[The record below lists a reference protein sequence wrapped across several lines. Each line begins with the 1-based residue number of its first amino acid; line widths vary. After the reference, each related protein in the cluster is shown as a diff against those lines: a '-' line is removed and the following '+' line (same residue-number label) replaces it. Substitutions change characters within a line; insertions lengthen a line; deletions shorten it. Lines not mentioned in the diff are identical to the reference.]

1 MKFIKFIKMKFPHEF
16 FLEKKLGKYL
26 FSKDLKI
33 PKRNKSR
40 SPSSSNSADD
50 IENLKIDKKLDLFD
64 KKDNNKLFGKNHI
77 LFESKLKMSENP
89 FLSSVKKSQNFTNKS
104 LIEKGGNVFM
114 KLSSKIIINDNVSDF
129 IENNLFDDA
138 FINSDIFTNNE
149 ILNNDL
155 KNNKINNDKK
165 EETQKNPLIAPAG
178 NIIDKEK
185 IVIEALAALDKDYMN
200 NKDKN
205 LVMIKLEDFDIEKNY
220 FEEIFEINTK
230 ENDSEEKKLEYKQ
243 KKHVYEMIDNRI
255 KLYYNYYRKNK
266 SYKINETE
274 IELNNYKKEIT
285 DILAKETLNEKY
297 LFFGFKSI
305 VISLYL
311 LIIRR
316 LSNSHFKIY
325 LNSIKE
331 DNINLDIFIELM
343 EKYNTLKDICPF
355 LEKDFKEIIEIYQQ
369 KKGVKFCLCEL
380 LTDLYWDYV
389 FKIHKINNM
398 FISCYKLDNIKKN
411 VIFEEAKHAMKSIID
426 ILIVNDTSYKKNI
439 GEQLKLPY
447 MKQENLFLMCYINK
461 SKKIVN
467 PFEIKNPFIERIDKN
482 MEKENSKSEKINST
496 EVKNTSLLNFK
507 DTEQDKKAE
516 NNKNPENLS
525 LEEVYKYIVGDM
537 SNENKKHKKKNR
549 KKKKK
554 NKTEEIQIVQTFD
567 PIVDEFIQ
575 YFIEFNKN
583 NCEHYTKI
591 RPNISEEWIKSLS

>member
-1 MKFIKFIKMKFPHEF
+1 MKFPHEF

-89 FLSSVKKSQNFTNKS
+89 FLSSVKKNQNFTNKS
-104 LIEKGGNVFM
+104 LIEKGRDVFM
-114 KLSSKIIINDNVSDF
+114 KLSSKIIINDNLSDF

-165 EETQKNPLIAPAG
+165 EETQKNPFIAPAG

-185 IVIEALAALDKDYMN
+185 IVIEALASLDKDYMN

-230 ENDSEEKKLEYKQ
+230 ESDSEEKKLEYKQ
-243 KKHVYEMIDNRI
+243 KKHVYETIDNRI

-285 DILAKETLNEKY
+285 DILAIETLNENY

-355 LEKDFKEIIEIYQQ
+355 LEKDFKEMIEIYQQ
-369 KKGVKFCLCEL
+369 KKDVKFCLCEL

>member
-1 MKFIKFIKMKFPHEF
+1 MKFPHEF

-33 PKRNKSR
+33 PKGNKSR

-89 FLSSVKKSQNFTNKS
+89 FLSSVKKNQNFTNKS
-104 LIEKGGNVFM
+104 LIEKGRDVFM
-114 KLSSKIIINDNVSDF
+114 KLSSKIIINDNLSDF

-165 EETQKNPLIAPAG
+165 EETQKNPFIAPAG

-230 ENDSEEKKLEYKQ
+230 ESDSEEKKLEYKQ
-243 KKHVYEMIDNRI
+243 KKHVYETIDNRI

-285 DILAKETLNEKY
+285 DILAIENLNENY

-355 LEKDFKEIIEIYQQ
+355 LEKDFKEMIEIYQQ
-369 KKGVKFCLCEL
+369 KKDVKFCLCEL

-447 MKQENLFLMCYINK
+447 MKKENLFLMCYINK

-482 MEKENSKSEKINST
+482 LEKENSKSEKINST

-507 DTEQDKKAE
+507 DTEQGKKCE

>member
-1 MKFIKFIKMKFPHEF
+1 MKFPHEF

-33 PKRNKSR
+33 PKRNKSK

-77 LFESKLKMSENP
+77 LFESKIKMSENP
-89 FLSSVKKSQNFTNKS
+89 FLSSVKKNQNFTNKS
-104 LIEKGGNVFM
+104 LIEKGGDVFM
-114 KLSSKIIINDNVSDF
+114 KLSSKIIINDNLSDF

-165 EETQKNPLIAPAG
+165 EETQKNPFIASAG

-205 LVMIKLEDFDIEKNY
+205 LVMMKLEDFDIEKNY

-230 ENDSEEKKLEYKQ
+230 ENDSEEKKLKYKQ
-243 KKHVYEMIDNRI
+243 KKHVYETIDNRI

-285 DILAKETLNEKY
+285 DILAIETLNENY

-355 LEKDFKEIIEIYQQ
+355 LEKDFKEMIEIYQQ
-369 KKGVKFCLCEL
+369 KKDVKFCLCEL

-447 MKQENLFLMCYINK
+447 MKKENLFLMCYINK

-482 MEKENSKSEKINST
+482 LEKENSNSEKINST

-507 DTEQDKKAE
+507 DTGQDKKAE

>member
-1 MKFIKFIKMKFPHEF
+1 MKFPHEF

-89 FLSSVKKSQNFTNKS
+89 FLSSVKKNQNFTNKS
-104 LIEKGGNVFM
+104 LIEKGGDVFM
-114 KLSSKIIINDNVSDF
+114 KLSSKIIINDNLSDF

-165 EETQKNPLIAPAG
+165 EETQKNPFIAPAG

-185 IVIEALAALDKDYMN
+185 IVIEALASLDKDYMN

-230 ENDSEEKKLEYKQ
+230 ESDSEEKKLEYKQ
-243 KKHVYEMIDNRI
+243 KKHVYETIDNRI

-285 DILAKETLNEKY
+285 DILAIETLNENY

-355 LEKDFKEIIEIYQQ
+355 LEKDFKEMIEIYQQ
-369 KKGVKFCLCEL
+369 KKDVKFCLCEL

>member
-1 MKFIKFIKMKFPHEF
+1 MKFPHEF

-89 FLSSVKKSQNFTNKS
+89 FLSSVKKNQNFTNKS
-104 LIEKGGNVFM
+104 LIEKGRDVFM
-114 KLSSKIIINDNVSDF
+114 KLSSKIIINDNLSDF

-138 FINSDIFTNNE
+138 FINSEIFTNNE

-165 EETQKNPLIAPAG
+165 EENQKNAFIAPAG

-230 ENDSEEKKLEYKQ
+230 ESDSEEKKLEYKQ
-243 KKHVYEMIDNRI
+243 KKHVYETIDNRI

-285 DILAKETLNEKY
+285 DILAIETLNENY

-398 FISCYKLDNIKKN
+398 FISCYKSDNIKKN

-447 MKQENLFLMCYINK
+447 MKKENLFLMCYINK

-482 MEKENSKSEKINST
+482 LEKENSKSEKINST

-507 DTEQDKKAE
+507 DTGQDKKAE

-575 YFIEFNKN
+575 YFIKFNKN
-583 NCEHYTKI
+583 NCENYTKI

>member
-1 MKFIKFIKMKFPHEF
+1 MKFPHEF

-33 PKRNKSR
+33 PKRNKSK

-89 FLSSVKKSQNFTNKS
+89 FLSSVKKNQNFTNKS
-104 LIEKGGNVFM
+104 LIEKGRDVFM
-114 KLSSKIIINDNVSDF
+114 KLSSKIIINDTLSDF

-165 EETQKNPLIAPAG
+165 EETQKNPFIAPAG

-185 IVIEALAALDKDYMN
+185 IVIEALASLDKDYMN

-230 ENDSEEKKLEYKQ
+230 ESDSEEKKLEYKQ
-243 KKHVYEMIDNRI
+243 KKHVYETIDNRI

-285 DILAKETLNEKY
+285 DILAIETLNENY

-355 LEKDFKEIIEIYQQ
+355 LEKDFKEMIEIYQQ
-369 KKGVKFCLCEL
+369 KKDVKFCLCEL

-447 MKQENLFLMCYINK
+447 MKKENLFLMCYINK

-482 MEKENSKSEKINST
+482 LEKENSNSEKINST

>member
-1 MKFIKFIKMKFPHEF
+1 MKFPHEF

-89 FLSSVKKSQNFTNKS
+89 FLSSVKKNQNFTNKS
-104 LIEKGGNVFM
+104 LIEKGGDVFM
-114 KLSSKIIINDNVSDF
+114 KLSSKIIINDNLSDF

-165 EETQKNPLIAPAG
+165 EENQKNAFIAPAG

-243 KKHVYEMIDNRI
+243 KKHVYETIDNRI

-274 IELNNYKKEIT
+274 IELNNYKKEIS
-285 DILAKETLNEKY
+285 DILAIETLNENY

-355 LEKDFKEIIEIYQQ
+355 LEKDFKEMIEIYQQ

-447 MKQENLFLMCYINK
+447 MKKENLFLMCYINK

-482 MEKENSKSEKINST
+482 LEKENSNSEKINST

-507 DTEQDKKAE
+507 DTGQDKKAE

>member
-1 MKFIKFIKMKFPHEF
+1 MKFPHEF

-89 FLSSVKKSQNFTNKS
+89 FLSSVKKNQNFTNKS
-104 LIEKGGNVFM
+104 LIEKGRDVFM
-114 KLSSKIIINDNVSDF
+114 KLSSKIIINDNLSDF

-138 FINSDIFTNNE
+138 FINSEIFTNNE

-155 KNNKINNDKK
+155 INNKINNDKK
-165 EETQKNPLIAPAG
+165 EETQKNPFIAPAG

-230 ENDSEEKKLEYKQ
+230 ESDSEEKKLEYKQ
-243 KKHVYEMIDNRI
+243 KKHVYEAIDNRI

-285 DILAKETLNEKY
+285 DILAIETLNENY

-355 LEKDFKEIIEIYQQ
+355 LEKDFKEMIEIYQQ

-447 MKQENLFLMCYINK
+447 MKKENLFLMCYINK

-482 MEKENSKSEKINST
+482 LEKENSNSEKINST

-507 DTEQDKKAE
+507 DTGQDKKAE

>member
-1 MKFIKFIKMKFPHEF
+1 MKFPHEF

-89 FLSSVKKSQNFTNKS
+89 FLSSVKKNQNFTNKS
-104 LIEKGGNVFM
+104 LIEKGRDVFM
-114 KLSSKIIINDNVSDF
+114 KLSSKIIINDNLSDF

-165 EETQKNPLIAPAG
+165 EETQYNPFIAPAG

-230 ENDSEEKKLEYKQ
+230 ESDSEEKKLEYKQ
-243 KKHVYEMIDNRI
+243 KKHVYETIDNRI

-285 DILAKETLNEKY
+285 DILAIETLNENY

-355 LEKDFKEIIEIYQQ
+355 LEKDFKEMIEIYQQ
-369 KKGVKFCLCEL
+369 KKDVKFCLCEL

-447 MKQENLFLMCYINK
+447 MKKENLFLMCYINK

-482 MEKENSKSEKINST
+482 LEKENSNSEKINST

-507 DTEQDKKAE
+507 DTEQEKKSE

>member
-1 MKFIKFIKMKFPHEF
+1 MKFPHEF

-33 PKRNKSR
+33 PKRNKSK

-77 LFESKLKMSENP
+77 LFESKIKMSENP
-89 FLSSVKKSQNFTNKS
+89 FLSSVKKNQNFTNKS
-104 LIEKGGNVFM
+104 LIEKGGDVFM
-114 KLSSKIIINDNVSDF
+114 KLSSKIIINDNLSDF

-165 EETQKNPLIAPAG
+165 EETQKNPFIASAG

-205 LVMIKLEDFDIEKNY
+205 LVMMKLEDFDIEKNY

-243 KKHVYEMIDNRI
+243 KKHVYETIDNRI

-285 DILAKETLNEKY
+285 DILAIETLNENY

-355 LEKDFKEIIEIYQQ
+355 LEKDFKEMIEIYQQ
-369 KKGVKFCLCEL
+369 KKDVKFCLCEL

-447 MKQENLFLMCYINK
+447 MKKENLFLMCYINK

-482 MEKENSKSEKINST
+482 LEKENSNSEKINST

-507 DTEQDKKAE
+507 DTGQDKKAE

>member
-1 MKFIKFIKMKFPHEF
+1 MKFPHEF

-89 FLSSVKKSQNFTNKS
+89 FLSSVKKNQNFTNKS

-114 KLSSKIIINDNVSDF
+114 KLSSKIIINDNLSDF

-165 EETQKNPLIAPAG
+165 EETQKNPFIAPAG

-230 ENDSEEKKLEYKQ
+230 ESDSEEKKLEYKQ
-243 KKHVYEMIDNRI
+243 KKHVYETIDKRI

-285 DILAKETLNEKY
+285 DILAIETLNENY

-355 LEKDFKEIIEIYQQ
+355 LEKDFKEMIEIYQQ
-369 KKGVKFCLCEL
+369 KKDVKFCLCEL

-447 MKQENLFLMCYINK
+447 MKKENLFLMCYINK

-482 MEKENSKSEKINST
+482 LEKENSNSEKINST

-507 DTEQDKKAE
+507 DTGQDKKAE

-554 NKTEEIQIVQTFD
+554 NKTEQIQIVQTFD

>member
-1 MKFIKFIKMKFPHEF
+1 MKFPHEF

-89 FLSSVKKSQNFTNKS
+89 FLSSVKKNQNFTNKS
-104 LIEKGGNVFM
+104 LIEKGRDVFM
-114 KLSSKIIINDNVSDF
+114 KLSSKIIINDNLSDF

-155 KNNKINNDKK
+155 KNNKINNGKK
-165 EETQKNPLIAPAG
+165 EETQKNPFIAPAG

-230 ENDSEEKKLEYKQ
+230 ESDSEEKKLEYKQ
-243 KKHVYEMIDNRI
+243 KKHVYETIDNRI

-285 DILAKETLNEKY
+285 DILAIETLNENY

-355 LEKDFKEIIEIYQQ
+355 LEKDFKEMIEIYQQ
-369 KKGVKFCLCEL
+369 KKDVKFCLCEL

-447 MKQENLFLMCYINK
+447 MKKENLFLMCYINK

-482 MEKENSKSEKINST
+482 LEKENSNSEKINST

-507 DTEQDKKAE
+507 DTGQDKKAE

-554 NKTEEIQIVQTFD
+554 NKTEEMQIVQTFD

>member
-1 MKFIKFIKMKFPHEF
+1 MKFPHEF

-89 FLSSVKKSQNFTNKS
+89 FLSSVKKNQNFTNKS
-104 LIEKGGNVFM
+104 LIEKGRDVFM
-114 KLSSKIIINDNVSDF
+114 KLSSKIIINDNLSDF

-165 EETQKNPLIAPAG
+165 EENQKNAFIAPAG

-230 ENDSEEKKLEYKQ
+230 ESDSEEKKLEYKQ
-243 KKHVYEMIDNRI
+243 KKHVYETIDNRI

-285 DILAKETLNEKY
+285 DILAIETLNENY

-355 LEKDFKEIIEIYQQ
+355 LEKDFKEMIEIYQQ
-369 KKGVKFCLCEL
+369 KKDVKFCLCEL

-447 MKQENLFLMCYINK
+447 MKKENLFLMCYINK

-482 MEKENSKSEKINST
+482 LEKENSNNEKINST

-507 DTEQDKKAE
+507 DTEQDKNSE

-583 NCEHYTKI
+583 NCENYTKI
-591 RPNISEEWIKSLS
+591 RPNVSEEWIKSLS

>member
-1 MKFIKFIKMKFPHEF
+1 MKFPHEI

-33 PKRNKSR
+33 SKRNKSK
-40 SPSSSNSADD
+40 SPSSNSADD
-50 IENLKIDKKLDLFD
+50 IENLKADKKLDLFD
-64 KKDNNKLFGKNHI
+64 TKENNIFFDKNH
-77 LFESKLKMSENP
+77 LLLESKLKISENP
-89 FLSSVKKSQNFTNKS
+89 FLSSVKKNQNFTNKS
-104 LIEKGGNVFM
+104 LTEKDEDLFM
-114 KLSSKIIINDNVSDF
+114 KLRSKIIINNNLSDF
-129 IENNLFDDA
+129 IENNLFDDT
-138 FINSDIFTNNE
+138 FINSDIFENNE

-165 EETQKNPLIAPAG
+165 EETQKNPFIAPTG
-178 NIIDKEK
+178 NNIDKEK

-200 NKDKN
+200 SKDKN

-220 FEEIFEINTK
+220 FEEIFEINIK

-243 KKHVYEMIDNRI
+243 KKHIYETIDNRI

-285 DILAKETLNEKY
+285 DILAIETLNENY

-305 VISLYL
+305 VISLYI

-369 KKGVKFCLCEL
+369 KKDVKFCLCEL

-426 ILIVNDTSYKKNI
+426 ILIVSDASYKKNI

-447 MKQENLFLMCYINK
+447 MKKENLFLISYINK
-461 SKKIVN
+461 SKRIVN

-482 MEKENSKSEKINST
+482 LDKENSNNENANST
-496 EVKNTSLLNFK
+496 EVKNNSLLNFK
-507 DTEQDKKAE
+507 DTEQDKKTE
-516 NNKNPENLS
+516 NKKNPENLS
-525 LEEVYKYIVGDM
+525 LEEVYKYIVGDL

-567 PIVDEFIQ
+567 PVVDEFIQ

-583 NCEHYTKI
+583 NCENYTKI

>member
-1 MKFIKFIKMKFPHEF
+1 MKFPHEF

-64 KKDNNKLFGKNHI
+64 KKNNNKLFGKNHI

-89 FLSSVKKSQNFTNKS
+89 FLSSVKKNQNFTNKS
-104 LIEKGGNVFM
+104 LIEKGGDVFM
-114 KLSSKIIINDNVSDF
+114 KLSSKIIINDNLSDF

-165 EETQKNPLIAPAG
+165 EENQKNAFIAPAG

-230 ENDSEEKKLEYKQ
+230 ESDSEEKKLEYKQ
-243 KKHVYEMIDNRI
+243 KKHVYETIDNRI

-285 DILAKETLNEKY
+285 DILAIETLNENY

-343 EKYNTLKDICPF
+343 EKYNTLKDICSF
-355 LEKDFKEIIEIYQQ
+355 LEKDFKEMIEIYQQ
-369 KKGVKFCLCEL
+369 KKDVKFCLCEL

-447 MKQENLFLMCYINK
+447 MKKENLFLMCYINK

-482 MEKENSKSEKINST
+482 LEKENSNSEKINST

-507 DTEQDKKAE
+507 DTGQDKKAE

-525 LEEVYKYIVGDM
+525 LEEVYKYIVGDI

>member
-1 MKFIKFIKMKFPHEF
+1 MKFPHEF

-33 PKRNKSR
+33 PKGNKSR

-89 FLSSVKKSQNFTNKS
+89 FLSSVKKNQNFTNKS
-104 LIEKGGNVFM
+104 LIEKSGDVFM
-114 KLSSKIIINDNVSDF
+114 KLSSKIIINDNLSDF

-138 FINSDIFTNNE
+138 FINSEIFTNNE

-165 EETQKNPLIAPAG
+165 EETQKNAFIAPAG

-205 LVMIKLEDFDIEKNY
+205 PVMIKLEDFDIEKNY

-230 ENDSEEKKLEYKQ
+230 ENDSEEKKLDYKQ
-243 KKHVYEMIDNRI
+243 KKHVYETIDNRI

-285 DILAKETLNEKY
+285 DILAIETLNENY

-355 LEKDFKEIIEIYQQ
+355 LEKDFKEMIEIYQQ
-369 KKGVKFCLCEL
+369 KKDVKFCLCEL

-447 MKQENLFLMCYINK
+447 MKKENLFLMCYINK

-482 MEKENSKSEKINST
+482 LEKENSNSEKINST

-507 DTEQDKKAE
+507 DTGQDKKAE

>member
-1 MKFIKFIKMKFPHEF
+1 MKFPHEF

-104 LIEKGGNVFM
+104 LIEKGGDVFM
-114 KLSSKIIINDNVSDF
+114 KLSSKIIINDNLSDF

-165 EETQKNPLIAPAG
+165 EETQKNPFIAPAG

-230 ENDSEEKKLEYKQ
+230 ESDSEEKKLEYKQ
-243 KKHVYEMIDNRI
+243 KKHVYETIDNRI

-285 DILAKETLNEKY
+285 DILAIETLNENY

-355 LEKDFKEIIEIYQQ
+355 LEKDFKEMIEIYQQ
-369 KKGVKFCLCEL
+369 KKDVKFCLCEL

-447 MKQENLFLMCYINK
+447 MKKENLFLMCYINK

-482 MEKENSKSEKINST
+482 LEKENSNSEKINST

-507 DTEQDKKAE
+507 DTGQDKKAE

>member
-1 MKFIKFIKMKFPHEF
+1 MKFPHEF

-89 FLSSVKKSQNFTNKS
+89 FLSSVKKNQNFTNKS
-104 LIEKGGNVFM
+104 LIEKGGDVFM
-114 KLSSKIIINDNVSDF
+114 KLSSKIIINDNLSDF

-155 KNNKINNDKK
+155 KNNKFNNDKK
-165 EETQKNPLIAPAG
+165 EETQKNPFIAPAG

-230 ENDSEEKKLEYKQ
+230 ENDSEEQKLEYKQ
-243 KKHVYEMIDNRI
+243 KKHVYDTIDNRI

-285 DILAKETLNEKY
+285 DILAIETLNENY

-355 LEKDFKEIIEIYQQ
+355 LEKDFKEMIEIYQQ
-369 KKGVKFCLCEL
+369 KKDVKFCLCEL

-447 MKQENLFLMCYINK
+447 MKKENLFLMCYINK

-482 MEKENSKSEKINST
+482 LEKENSNSEKINST

-507 DTEQDKKAE
+507 DTEQDKNSE

>member
-1 MKFIKFIKMKFPHEF
+1 MKFPHEF

-89 FLSSVKKSQNFTNKS
+89 FLSSVKKNQNFTNKS
-104 LIEKGGNVFM
+104 LIEKGRDVFM
-114 KLSSKIIINDNVSDF
+114 KLSSKIIINDNLSDF

-165 EETQKNPLIAPAG
+165 EETQKNPFIAPAG

-243 KKHVYEMIDNRI
+243 KKHVYETIDNRI

-285 DILAKETLNEKY
+285 DILGIETLNENY

-355 LEKDFKEIIEIYQQ
+355 LEKDFKEMIEIYQQ
-369 KKGVKFCLCEL
+369 KKDVKFCLCEL

-447 MKQENLFLMCYINK
+447 MKKENLFLMCYINK

-482 MEKENSKSEKINST
+482 LEKENSNNEKINST

-507 DTEQDKKAE
+507 DTEQDKNSE

>member
-1 MKFIKFIKMKFPHEF
+1 MKFPHEF
-16 FLEKKLGKYL
+16 FLEKKLGKYF

-33 PKRNKSR
+33 PKRNKSK

-89 FLSSVKKSQNFTNKS
+89 FLSSVKKNQNFTNKS
-104 LIEKGGNVFM
+104 LIEKGGDVFM
-114 KLSSKIIINDNVSDF
+114 KLSSKIIINDNLSDF

-165 EETQKNPLIAPAG
+165 EETQKNPFIASAG

-205 LVMIKLEDFDIEKNY
+205 LVMMKLEDFDIEKNY

-243 KKHVYEMIDNRI
+243 KKHVYETIDNRI

-285 DILAKETLNEKY
+285 DILAIETLNENY

-355 LEKDFKEIIEIYQQ
+355 LEKDFKEMIEIYQQ
-369 KKGVKFCLCEL
+369 KKDVKFCLCEL

-496 EVKNTSLLNFK
+496 EVKNISLLNFK

>member
-1 MKFIKFIKMKFPHEF
+1 MKFPHEF

-89 FLSSVKKSQNFTNKS
+89 FLSSVKKNQNFTNKS
-104 LIEKGGNVFM
+104 LIEKGRDVFM
-114 KLSSKIIINDNVSDF
+114 KLSSKIIINDNFTDF

-165 EETQKNPLIAPAG
+165 EENQKNAFIAPAG

-230 ENDSEEKKLEYKQ
+230 ESDSEEKKLEYKQ
-243 KKHVYEMIDNRI
+243 KKHVYETIDNRI

-285 DILAKETLNEKY
+285 DILAIETLNENY

-355 LEKDFKEIIEIYQQ
+355 LEKDFKEMIEIYQQ
-369 KKGVKFCLCEL
+369 KKDVKFCLCEL

-482 MEKENSKSEKINST
+482 LEKENSNNEKINST

-507 DTEQDKKAE
+507 DTEQDKNSE

-583 NCEHYTKI
+583 NCENYTKI

>member
-1 MKFIKFIKMKFPHEF
+1 MKFPHEF

-89 FLSSVKKSQNFTNKS
+89 FLSSVKKNQNFTNKS
-104 LIEKGGNVFM
+104 LIEKGRDVFM
-114 KLSSKIIINDNVSDF
+114 KLSSKIIINDNFTDF

-165 EETQKNPLIAPAG
+165 EENQKNAFIAPAG

-230 ENDSEEKKLEYKQ
+230 ESDSEEKKLEYKQ
-243 KKHVYEMIDNRI
+243 KKHVYETIDNRI

-285 DILAKETLNEKY
+285 DILAIETLNENY

-355 LEKDFKEIIEIYQQ
+355 LEKDFKEMIEIYQQ
-369 KKGVKFCLCEL
+369 KKDVKFCLCEL

-482 MEKENSKSEKINST
+482 LEKENSNSEKINST

-507 DTEQDKKAE
+507 DTGQDKKAE

-583 NCEHYTKI
+583 NCENYTKI
-591 RPNISEEWIKSLS
+591 RPNVSEEWIKSLS

>member
-1 MKFIKFIKMKFPHEF
+1 MKFPHEF

-114 KLSSKIIINDNVSDF
+114 KLSSKIIINDNFTDF

-165 EETQKNPLIAPAG
+165 EETQKNPFIAPAG

-230 ENDSEEKKLEYKQ
+230 ESDSEEKKLEYKQ
-243 KKHVYEMIDNRI
+243 KKHVYETIDNRI

-285 DILAKETLNEKY
+285 DILAIETLNENY

-355 LEKDFKEIIEIYQQ
+355 LEKDFKEMIEIYQQ
-369 KKGVKFCLCEL
+369 KKDVKFCLCEL

-447 MKQENLFLMCYINK
+447 MKKENLFLMCYINK

-482 MEKENSKSEKINST
+482 LDKENSNNEKINST

-507 DTEQDKKAE
+507 DTEQDKNSE

-575 YFIEFNKN
+575 YFMEFNKN

>member
-1 MKFIKFIKMKFPHEF
+1 MKFPHEF

-89 FLSSVKKSQNFTNKS
+89 FLSSVKKNQNFTNKS
-104 LIEKGGNVFM
+104 LIEKGRDVFM
-114 KLSSKIIINDNVSDF
+114 KLSSKIIINDNLSDF

-165 EETQKNPLIAPAG
+165 EETQKNPFIAPAG

-230 ENDSEEKKLEYKQ
+230 ESDSEEKKLEYKQ
-243 KKHVYEMIDNRI
+243 KKHVYEAIDNRI

-285 DILAKETLNEKY
+285 DILAIETLNENY

-355 LEKDFKEIIEIYQQ
+355 LEKDFKEMIEIYQQ
-369 KKGVKFCLCEL
+369 KKDVKFCLCEL

-447 MKQENLFLMCYINK
+447 MKKENLFLMCYINK

-482 MEKENSKSEKINST
+482 LEKENSNSEKINST

-507 DTEQDKKAE
+507 DTGQDKKAE

>member
-1 MKFIKFIKMKFPHEF
+1 MKFPHEF

-77 LFESKLKMSENP
+77 LFESKLKMNENP
-89 FLSSVKKSQNFTNKS
+89 FLSSVKKNQNFTNKS
-104 LIEKGGNVFM
+104 LIEKGGDVFM
-114 KLSSKIIINDNVSDF
+114 KLSSKIIINDNLSDF

-165 EETQKNPLIAPAG
+165 EETQKNPFIAPAG

-185 IVIEALAALDKDYMN
+185 IVIEALASLDKDYMN

-220 FEEIFEINTK
+220 FEEIFEINSK

-243 KKHVYEMIDNRI
+243 KKHVYETIDNRI

-285 DILAKETLNEKY
+285 DILAIETLNENY

-369 KKGVKFCLCEL
+369 KKDVKFCLCEL

-482 MEKENSKSEKINST
+482 LEKENSNNEKINST

-583 NCEHYTKI
+583 NCENYTKI

>member
-1 MKFIKFIKMKFPHEF
+1 MKFPHEF

-104 LIEKGGNVFM
+104 LIEKGRDVFM
-114 KLSSKIIINDNVSDF
+114 KLSSKIIINDNLSDF

-165 EETQKNPLIAPAG
+165 EETQKNPFIAPAG

-230 ENDSEEKKLEYKQ
+230 ESDSEEKKLEYKQ
-243 KKHVYEMIDNRI
+243 KKHVYETIDNRI

-285 DILAKETLNEKY
+285 DILAIETLNENY

-447 MKQENLFLMCYINK
+447 MKKENLFLMCYINK

-482 MEKENSKSEKINST
+482 LEKENFNNEKINST

-507 DTEQDKKAE
+507 DTEQDKNSE

>member
-1 MKFIKFIKMKFPHEF
+1 MKFPHEF

-114 KLSSKIIINDNVSDF
+114 KLSSKIIINDNLSDF

-165 EETQKNPLIAPAG
+165 EETQKNPFIAPAG

-230 ENDSEEKKLEYKQ
+230 ESDSEEKKLEYKQ
-243 KKHVYEMIDNRI
+243 KKHVYETIDKRI

-285 DILAKETLNEKY
+285 DILAIETLNENY

-355 LEKDFKEIIEIYQQ
+355 LEKDFKEMIEIYQQ
-369 KKGVKFCLCEL
+369 KKDVKFCLCEL

-447 MKQENLFLMCYINK
+447 MKKENLFLMCYINK

-482 MEKENSKSEKINST
+482 LEKENSNSEKINST

-507 DTEQDKKAE
+507 DTGQDKKAE

-554 NKTEEIQIVQTFD
+554 NKTEQIQIVQTFD

>member
-1 MKFIKFIKMKFPHEF
+1 MKFPHEF

-33 PKRNKSR
+33 PKRNKSK

-89 FLSSVKKSQNFTNKS
+89 FLSSVKKNQNFTNKS
-104 LIEKGGNVFM
+104 LIEKGRDVFM
-114 KLSSKIIINDNVSDF
+114 KLSSKIIINDNLSDF

-165 EETQKNPLIAPAG
+165 EETQKNPFIAPAG

-230 ENDSEEKKLEYKQ
+230 ESDSEEKKLEYKQ
-243 KKHVYEMIDNRI
+243 KKHVYETIDNRI

-285 DILAKETLNEKY
+285 DILAIETLNENY

-355 LEKDFKEIIEIYQQ
+355 LEKDFKEMIEIYQQ
-369 KKGVKFCLCEL
+369 KKDVKFCLCEL

-447 MKQENLFLMCYINK
+447 MKKENLFLMCYINK

-482 MEKENSKSEKINST
+482 LEKENSNSEKINST

-507 DTEQDKKAE
+507 DTEQDKNSE

>member
-1 MKFIKFIKMKFPHEF
+1 MKFPHEF

-89 FLSSVKKSQNFTNKS
+89 FLSSVKKNQNFTNKS
-104 LIEKGGNVFM
+104 LIEKGRDVFM
-114 KLSSKIIINDNVSDF
+114 KLSSKIIINDNLSDF

-138 FINSDIFTNNE
+138 FINSEIFTNNE

-155 KNNKINNDKK
+155 INNKINNDKK
-165 EETQKNPLIAPAG
+165 EETQKNPFIAPAG

-230 ENDSEEKKLEYKQ
+230 ESDSEEKKLEYKQ
-243 KKHVYEMIDNRI
+243 KKHVYETIDNRI

-285 DILAKETLNEKY
+285 DILAIETLNENY

-355 LEKDFKEIIEIYQQ
+355 LEKDFKEMIEIYQQ
-369 KKGVKFCLCEL
+369 KKDVKFCLCEL

-447 MKQENLFLMCYINK
+447 MKKENLFLMCYINK

-482 MEKENSKSEKINST
+482 LEKENSNSEKINST

-507 DTEQDKKAE
+507 DTGQDKKAE

>member
-1 MKFIKFIKMKFPHEF
+1 MKFPHEF

-89 FLSSVKKSQNFTNKS
+89 FLSSVKKNQNFTNKS
-104 LIEKGGNVFM
+104 LIEKGRDVFM
-114 KLSSKIIINDNVSDF
+114 KLSSKIIINDNLSDF

-165 EETQKNPLIAPAG
+165 EETQKNAFIAPAG

-230 ENDSEEKKLEYKQ
+230 ESDSEEKKLEYKQ
-243 KKHVYEMIDNRI
+243 KKHVYETIDNRI

-285 DILAKETLNEKY
+285 DILAIETLNENY

-355 LEKDFKEIIEIYQQ
+355 LEKDFKEMIEIYQQ
-369 KKGVKFCLCEL
+369 KKDVKFCLCEL

-447 MKQENLFLMCYINK
+447 MKKENLFLMCYINK

-482 MEKENSKSEKINST
+482 LEKENFNNEKINST

-507 DTEQDKKAE
+507 DTEQDKNSE

-583 NCEHYTKI
+583 NCENYTKI

>member
-1 MKFIKFIKMKFPHEF
+1 MKFPHEF

-89 FLSSVKKSQNFTNKS
+89 FLSSVKKNQNFTNKS
-104 LIEKGGNVFM
+104 LIEKGRDVFM
-114 KLSSKIIINDNVSDF
+114 KLSSKIIINDNFTDF

-165 EETQKNPLIAPAG
+165 EENQKNAFIAPAG

-230 ENDSEEKKLEYKQ
+230 ESDSEEKKLEYKQ
-243 KKHVYEMIDNRI
+243 KKHVYETIDNRI

-285 DILAKETLNEKY
+285 DILAIETLNENY

-355 LEKDFKEIIEIYQQ
+355 LEKDFKEMIEIYQQ
-369 KKGVKFCLCEL
+369 KKDVKFCLCEL

-447 MKQENLFLMCYINK
+447 MKKENLFLMCYINK

-482 MEKENSKSEKINST
+482 LEKENSNSEKINST

-507 DTEQDKKAE
+507 DTGQDKKAE

>member
-1 MKFIKFIKMKFPHEF
+1 MKFPHEF

-114 KLSSKIIINDNVSDF
+114 KLSSKIIINDNLSDF

-165 EETQKNPLIAPAG
+165 QENQKSAFIASAG

-230 ENDSEEKKLEYKQ
+230 ESDSEEKKLEYKQ
-243 KKHVYEMIDNRI
+243 KKHVYETIDKRI

-285 DILAKETLNEKY
+285 DILAIETLNENY

-355 LEKDFKEIIEIYQQ
+355 LEKDFKEMIEIYQQ
-369 KKGVKFCLCEL
+369 KKDVKFCLCEL

-447 MKQENLFLMCYINK
+447 MKKENLFLMCYINK

-482 MEKENSKSEKINST
+482 LEKENSNNEKINST

-507 DTEQDKKAE
+507 DAEQGKKCE

>member
-1 MKFIKFIKMKFPHEF
+1 MKFPHEF

-89 FLSSVKKSQNFTNKS
+89 FLSSVKKNQNFTNKS
-104 LIEKGGNVFM
+104 LIEKGGDVFM
-114 KLSSKIIINDNVSDF
+114 KLSSKIIINDNLSDF

-165 EETQKNPLIAPAG
+165 EETQKNAFIAPAG

-230 ENDSEEKKLEYKQ
+230 ESDSEEKKLEYKQ
-243 KKHVYEMIDNRI
+243 KKHVYETIDNRI

-285 DILAKETLNEKY
+285 DILAIETLNENY

-355 LEKDFKEIIEIYQQ
+355 LEKDFKEMIEIYQQ
-369 KKGVKFCLCEL
+369 KKDVKFCLCEL

-447 MKQENLFLMCYINK
+447 MKKENLFLMCYINK

-482 MEKENSKSEKINST
+482 LEKENSNSEKINST

-507 DTEQDKKAE
+507 DTGQDKKAE

>member
-1 MKFIKFIKMKFPHEF
+1 MKFPHEF

-89 FLSSVKKSQNFTNKS
+89 FLSSVKKNQNFTNKS
-104 LIEKGGNVFM
+104 LIEKGRDVFM
-114 KLSSKIIINDNVSDF
+114 KLSSKIIINDNLSDF

-165 EETQKNPLIAPAG
+165 EETQKNAFIAPAG

-230 ENDSEEKKLEYKQ
+230 ENYSEEQKLEYKQ
-243 KKHVYEMIDNRI
+243 KKHVYETIDNRI

-285 DILAKETLNEKY
+285 DILAIETLNENY

-305 VISLYL
+305 VISLYI

-316 LSNSHFKIY
+316 LSNSHFKIF

-369 KKGVKFCLCEL
+369 KKDVKFCLCEL

-447 MKQENLFLMCYINK
+447 MKKENLFLMCYINK

-482 MEKENSKSEKINST
+482 LEKENSNSEKINST

-507 DTEQDKKAE
+507 DSGQDKKAE

>member
-1 MKFIKFIKMKFPHEF
+1 MKFPHEF

-89 FLSSVKKSQNFTNKS
+89 FLSSVKKNQNFTNKS
-104 LIEKGGNVFM
+104 LIEKGRDVFM
-114 KLSSKIIINDNVSDF
+114 KLSSKIIINDNLSDF

-165 EETQKNPLIAPAG
+165 EETQKNPFIAPAG

-230 ENDSEEKKLEYKQ
+230 ESDSEEKKLEYKQ
-243 KKHVYEMIDNRI
+243 KKHVYETIDNRI

-285 DILAKETLNEKY
+285 DILAIETLNENY

-355 LEKDFKEIIEIYQQ
+355 LEKDFKEMIEIYQQ
-369 KKGVKFCLCEL
+369 KKDVKFCLCEL

-447 MKQENLFLMCYINK
+447 MKKENLFLMCYINK

-482 MEKENSKSEKINST
+482 LEKENSNNEKINST

-507 DTEQDKKAE
+507 DSEQDKNSE

-525 LEEVYKYIVGDM
+525 LEEVYKYIVGDI

>member
-1 MKFIKFIKMKFPHEF
+1 MKFPHEF

-89 FLSSVKKSQNFTNKS
+89 FLSSVKKNQNFTNKS
-104 LIEKGGNVFM
+104 LIEKGRDVFM
-114 KLSSKIIINDNVSDF
+114 KLSSKIIINDNFTDF

-165 EETQKNPLIAPAG
+165 EENQKNAFIAPAG

-230 ENDSEEKKLEYKQ
+230 ESDSEEKKLEYKQ
-243 KKHVYEMIDNRI
+243 KKHVYETIDNRI

-285 DILAKETLNEKY
+285 DILAIETLNENY

-355 LEKDFKEIIEIYQQ
+355 LEKDFKEMIEIYQQ
-369 KKGVKFCLCEL
+369 KKDVKFCLCEL

-447 MKQENLFLMCYINK
+447 MKKENLFLMCYINK

-482 MEKENSKSEKINST
+482 LEKENSNNEKINST

-507 DTEQDKKAE
+507 DTEQDKNSE

>member
-1 MKFIKFIKMKFPHEF
+1 MKFPHEF
-16 FLEKKLGKYL
+16 FLGKKLGKYL

-33 PKRNKSR
+33 PKRNKSK

-50 IENLKIDKKLDLFD
+50 IENLKIDKKLDLFE

-77 LFESKLKMSENP
+77 LFESKLKMRENP
-89 FLSSVKKSQNFTNKS
+89 FLSSVKKNQNFTNKS
-104 LIEKGGNVFM
+104 LIEKGGDVFM
-114 KLSSKIIINDNVSDF
+114 KLSSKIIINDNLSDF

-165 EETQKNPLIAPAG
+165 EETQKNPFIAPAG

-243 KKHVYEMIDNRI
+243 KKHVYEAIDNRI

-285 DILAKETLNEKY
+285 DILAIETLNENY

-305 VISLYL
+305 VINLYL

-355 LEKDFKEIIEIYQQ
+355 LEKDFKEMIEIYQQ
-369 KKGVKFCLCEL
+369 KKDVKFCLCEL

-447 MKQENLFLMCYINK
+447 MKKENLFLMCYINK

-482 MEKENSKSEKINST
+482 LEKENSNSEKINST

-507 DTEQDKKAE
+507 DTGQDKKAE

-554 NKTEEIQIVQTFD
+554 NKTEEMQIVQTFD

>member
-1 MKFIKFIKMKFPHEF
+1 MKFPHEF

-104 LIEKGGNVFM
+104 LIEKGRDVFM
-114 KLSSKIIINDNVSDF
+114 KLSSKIIINDNFTDF

-165 EETQKNPLIAPAG
+165 EETQKNAFIAPAG

-230 ENDSEEKKLEYKQ
+230 ESDSEEKKLEYKQ
-243 KKHVYEMIDNRI
+243 KKHVYETIDNRI

-285 DILAKETLNEKY
+285 DILAIETLNENY

-355 LEKDFKEIIEIYQQ
+355 LEKDFKDMIEIYQQ
-369 KKGVKFCLCEL
+369 KKDVKFCLCEL

-447 MKQENLFLMCYINK
+447 MKKENLFLMCYINK

-482 MEKENSKSEKINST
+482 LEKENSNSEKINST

-507 DTEQDKKAE
+507 DIEQEKKSE

>member
-1 MKFIKFIKMKFPHEF
+1 MKFPHEF

-40 SPSSSNSADD
+40 SPSSSNSSDD

-89 FLSSVKKSQNFTNKS
+89 FLSSVKKNQNFTNKS
-104 LIEKGGNVFM
+104 LIEKGRDVFM
-114 KLSSKIIINDNVSDF
+114 KLSSKIIINDNLSDF

-165 EETQKNPLIAPAG
+165 EETQKNPFIAPAG

-230 ENDSEEKKLEYKQ
+230 ESDSEEKKLEYKQ
-243 KKHVYEMIDNRI
+243 KKHVYETIDNRI

-285 DILAKETLNEKY
+285 DILAIETLNENY

-355 LEKDFKEIIEIYQQ
+355 LEKDFKEMIEIYQQ
-369 KKGVKFCLCEL
+369 KKDVKFCLCEL

-447 MKQENLFLMCYINK
+447 MKKENLFLMCYINK

-482 MEKENSKSEKINST
+482 LEKENSNNEKINST

-507 DTEQDKKAE
+507 DTEQDKNSE

>member
-1 MKFIKFIKMKFPHEF
+1 MKFPHEF

-64 KKDNNKLFGKNHI
+64 KKDYHQLFGKNHI

-89 FLSSVKKSQNFTNKS
+89 FLSSVKKNQNFTNKS
-104 LIEKGGNVFM
+104 LIEKGRDVFM
-114 KLSSKIIINDNVSDF
+114 KLSSKIIINDNLSDF

-155 KNNKINNDKK
+155 INNKINNDKK
-165 EETQKNPLIAPAG
+165 EETQKNAFIAPAG

-230 ENDSEEKKLEYKQ
+230 ESDSEEKKLEYKQ

-285 DILAKETLNEKY
+285 DILAIETLNENY

-355 LEKDFKEIIEIYQQ
+355 LEKDFKEMIEIYQQ
-369 KKGVKFCLCEL
+369 KKDVKFCLCEL

-447 MKQENLFLMCYINK
+447 MKKENLFLMCYINK

-482 MEKENSKSEKINST
+482 LEKENSNSEKINST

-507 DTEQDKKAE
+507 DTEQDKNSE